1 VENAG
6 RRGKDVITRQMFST
20 VTHEG
25 RLELSIAD
33 VELPEPAGSEVVVR
47 IEAAPINPSDLGQMF
62 GVADMGTV
70 RASGRG
76 AGVVVIADVPDGQMP
91 MLAGRVGVRMPVGS
105 EGAGVVV
112 AAGSSDAS
120 QALLGKTVAALGGG
134 MYSQLRVLPADQC
147 LVLPDGVTAA
157 EGASC
162 FVNPLTALGM
172 VDTMRLDGHTA
183 LVHTAAASNLGQ
195 MLVKLCAMDDVSL
208 VNIVRRAAHVDL
220 LRGLGATYVCNSS
233 DADFTSSLTE
243 AIAATDATIAFDAV
257 GGGTLAGDILTA
269 MEAAQS
275 RKSGAIGAYGSA
287 THKHVYIYGG
297 LDRSPIQLNRRFG
310 AAWGI
315 GGWLLPLFLDR
326 VGPERTHELRERVA
340 NEITTTFASTYTA
353 VVSLEGALSLDAI
366 EVYARRATGAKY
378 LVTPNA

>member
-1 VENAG
+1 
-6 RRGKDVITRQMFST
+6 VITRQMFST

-25 RLELSIAD
+25 RLELSLAD
-33 VELPEPAGSEVVVR
+33 VELPEPADHEVIVR

-76 AGVVVIADVPDGQMP
+76 ADVVVIADVPDGQMR

-112 AAGSSDAS
+112 AAGSSDAA

-147 LVLPDGVTAA
+147 LVLPDGVTPA

-195 MLVKLCAMDDVSL
+195 MLVKLCAVDDVSL
-208 VNIVRRAAHVDL
+208 VNIVRRAEHVDL

-243 AIAATDATIAFDAV
+243 AVAATDATIAFDAV

-275 RKSGAIGAYGSA
+275 RKSGTIGAYGSA

-297 LDRSPIQLNRRFG
+297 LDRSPIQLNRHFG

-340 NEITTTFASTYTA
+340 NEITTTFASSYTA
-353 VVSLEGALSLDAI
+353 VVSLEDALSLDAI
-366 EVYARRATGAKY
+366 EVYARRATGEKY
-378 LVTPNA
+378 LVTPNT